1 MSRDSG
7 IADRTRCV
15 WAGTDPLM
23 VEYHDSEWGVP
34 AADDQHLFEMLS
46 LEGAQAGLSWMTIL
60 RKRGGYREAFAEF
73 EPPVV
78 ARFDQRR
85 VERLMKNAA
94 IVRNRLKI
102 ESVLTNAR
110 ALLQVQKE
118 SGSFAAFLWQSRPR
132 QNEWSIARPVPAETA
147 ESLALSRELRRRG
160 FRFVGPTVC
169 YSFMQAVGMV
179 NDHRIDCFRHREVAK
194 MGKSFAPPPGP
205 R

>member
-1 MSRDSG
+1 
-7 IADRTRCV
+7 
-15 WAGTDPLM
+15 M
-23 VEYHDSEWGVP
+23 VEYHDLEWGVP
-34 AADDQHLFEMLS
+34 AVEEQHLFEMIS

-73 EPPVV
+73 EPRVV

-102 ESVLTNAR
+102 ESVIANAR

-147 ESLALSRELRRRG
+147 ESSALSRELRRRG

-169 YSFMQAVGMV
+169 YSFMQAIGMV
-179 NDHRIDCFRHREVAK
+179 NDHRVDCFRHREVAK
-194 MGKSFAPPPGP
+194 LGKSIQLSPGP